1 MNNDKEILERSGNR
15 GKVIV
20 FSAPSGA
27 GKTTLLDYLREQILQ
42 VQYSISATTRKPRRG
57 EVDGIHYFFLSEE
70 EFKKRIKDELF
81 AEWQLV
87 HGNYYGTPRSYI
99 EKSVQSGSHIVMDID
114 VYGKKKFDRMYPDA
128 TGILIVPPS
137 MELLESRLRGRAS
150 DAEEVIVERLNNAK
164 TELSFA
170 TSEGKYEYTIVNDNL
185 DRAKQEALQLVSR
198 LVKV

>member
-1 MNNDKEILERSGNR
+1 MNNKKGLTERSVKR

-27 GKTTLLDYLREQILQ
+27 GKTTLLDYLREQIPN

-57 EVDGIHYFFLSEE
+57 EIEGVHYFFLSEE
-70 EFKKRIKDELF
+70 EFKKRIEEELF

-99 EKSVQSGSHIVMDID
+99 EQTVEAGSHIVMDID
-114 VYGKKKFDRMYPDA
+114 VYGKKKFDRVYPDA

-150 DAEEVIVERLNNAK
+150 DAEEVIVKRLNNAK
-164 TELSFA
+164 TELAFA

-185 DRAKQEALQLVSR
+185 DRAKEEALLLVR
-198 LVKV
+198 RIVTV